1 MQPNPKTILIVDDE
15 EDLRD
20 ALAFD
25 FKRQGFDVL
34 LAENG
39 QVAYK
44 IIQTK
49 PVTVVLSDVR
59 MAGGDGVE
67 LLRNIKNSHS
77 EIPVVLSTGFA
88 EIGIDEAYNIG
99 AHAVLFKPFERKAL
113 KEIVQS
119 AMQSFE
125 EKVDTFIMPDSVI
138 MNEVELNQDNSEL
151 VVKFGK
157 YGMSFYFDKNKI
169 KDKSFLLINLHSSEF
184 GNLKITAVV
193 KFVVDHENVDD
204 KNRVGCEIC
213 KIEGEKR
220 SYFLDYLKNSPFVS
234 TIPS

>member
-1 MQPNPKTILIVDDE
+1 MQQNPKTILIVDDE

-44 IIQTK
+44 IIQSK
-49 PVTVVLSDVR
+49 PVSIVLSDVR

-67 LLRNIKNSHS
+67 LLRNIKSSHS
-77 EIPVVLSTGFA
+77 QIPVVLSTGFA

-99 AHAVLFKPFERKAL
+99 AHSVLFKPFERKAL
-113 KEIVQS
+113 KETVQA

-125 EKVDTFIMPDSVI
+125 EKIDSFILPDAVSL
-138 MNEVELNQDNSEL
+138 MELELNQDHSEL
-151 VVKFGK
+151 AIKFGK
-157 YGMSFYFDKNKI
+157 YGMSFYFDKSKI
-169 KDKSFLLINLHSSEF
+169 KDKSYLTIKYQSSDF
-184 GNLKITAVV
+184 GSLKITGLV
-193 KFVVDHENVDD
+193 KFVVDHENVEN

-213 KIEGEKR
+213 LIEGEKR
-220 SYFLDYLKNSPFVS
+220 SSFLEHLKNSPVVS

>member
-1 MQPNPKTILIVDDE
+1 VQQNPKTILIVDDE

-44 IIQTK
+44 IIQSK
-49 PVTVVLSDVR
+49 PVTIVLSDVR

-67 LLRNIKNSHS
+67 LLRNIKSSHS

-99 AHAVLFKPFERKAL
+99 AHSVLFKPFERKAL
-113 KEIVQS
+113 KETVQV

-125 EKVDTFIMPDSVI
+125 EKINAFVLPESTTLIS
-138 MNEVELNQDNSEL
+138 VELNQDNSESA
-151 VVKFGK
+151 VKFGK
-157 YGMSFYFDKNKI
+157 FGMSFYFEKSKI
-169 KDKSFLLINLHSSEF
+169 KDKSFLSINYQSSEF
-184 GNLKITAVV
+184 GMLNFTAIV
-193 KFVVDHENVDD
+193 KYVVDHENVEN
-204 KNRVGCEIC
+204 KNRIGCEVC
-213 KIEGEKR
+213 QVAGDKR
-220 SYFLDYLKNSPFVS
+220 SLFLEHLKNSPVVS

>member
-1 MQPNPKTILIVDDE
+1 MQQNPKTILIVDDE

-44 IIQTK
+44 IIQSK
-49 PVTVVLSDVR
+49 PVTIVLSDVR

-67 LLRNIKNSHS
+67 LLRNIKSSHS

-99 AHAVLFKPFERKAL
+99 AHSVLFKPFERKAL
-113 KEIVQS
+113 KETVQA

-125 EKVDTFIMPDSVI
+125 EKINAFVLPESTTLIS
-138 MNEVELNQDNSEL
+138 VELNQDNSESA
-151 VVKFGK
+151 VKFGK
-157 YGMSFYFDKNKI
+157 FGMSFYFEKSKI
-169 KDKSFLLINLHSSEF
+169 KDKSFLSINYQSSEF
-184 GNLKITAVV
+184 GMLNFTAIV
-193 KFVVDHENVDD
+193 KYVVDHENVEN
-204 KNRVGCEIC
+204 KNRIGCEVC
-213 KIEGEKR
+213 QVVGDKR
-220 SYFLDYLKNSPFVS
+220 SLFLEHLKNSPVVS

>member
-1 MQPNPKTILIVDDE
+1 MQQNPKTILIVDDE

-44 IIQTK
+44 IIQSK
-49 PVTVVLSDVR
+49 PVTIVLSDVR

-67 LLRNIKNSHS
+67 LLRNIKSSHS

-99 AHAVLFKPFERKAL
+99 AHSVLFKPFERKAL
-113 KEIVQS
+113 KETVQV

-125 EKVDTFIMPDSVI
+125 EKINAFVLPESTTLIS
-138 MNEVELNQDNSEL
+138 VELNQDNSESA
-151 VVKFGK
+151 VKFGK
-157 YGMSFYFDKNKI
+157 FGMSFYFEKSKI
-169 KDKSFLLINLHSSEF
+169 KDKSFLSINYQSSEF
-184 GNLKITAVV
+184 GMLNFTAIV
-193 KFVVDHENVDD
+193 KYVVDHENVEN
-204 KNRVGCEIC
+204 KNRIGCEVC
-213 KIEGEKR
+213 QVVGDKR
-220 SYFLDYLKNSPFVS
+220 SLFLEHLKNSPVVS

>member
-1 MQPNPKTILIVDDE
+1 MQQNPKTILIVDDE

-25 FKRQGFDVL
+25 FKRQDFDVL

-44 IIQTK
+44 IIQSK
-49 PVTVVLSDVR
+49 PVTIVLSDVR

-67 LLRNIKNSHS
+67 LLRNIKSSHS

-99 AHAVLFKPFERKAL
+99 AHSVLFKPFERKAL
-113 KEIVQS
+113 KETVQV

-125 EKVDTFIMPDSVI
+125 EKINAFVLPESTTLIS
-138 MNEVELNQDNSEL
+138 VELNQDNSESA
-151 VVKFGK
+151 VKFGK
-157 YGMSFYFDKNKI
+157 FGMSFYFEKSKI
-169 KDKSFLLINLHSSEF
+169 KDKSFLSINYQSSEF
-184 GNLKITAVV
+184 GMLNFTAIV
-193 KFVVDHENVDD
+193 KYVVDHENVEN
-204 KNRVGCEIC
+204 KNRIGCEVC
-213 KIEGEKR
+213 QVVGDKR
-220 SYFLDYLKNSPFVS
+220 SLFLEHLKNSPVVS
-234 TIPS
+234 IIPS

>member
-1 MQPNPKTILIVDDE
+1 MQQNPKTILIVDDE

-44 IIQTK
+44 IIQSK
-49 PVTVVLSDVR
+49 PVTIVLSDVR

-67 LLRNIKNSHS
+67 LLRNIKSSHS

-99 AHAVLFKPFERKAL
+99 AHSVLFKPFERKAL
-113 KEIVQS
+113 KETVQV

-125 EKVDTFIMPDSVI
+125 EKINAFVLPESTTLIS
-138 MNEVELNQDNSEL
+138 VELNQDNSESA
-151 VVKFGK
+151 VKFGK
-157 YGMSFYFDKNKI
+157 FGMSFYFEKSKI
-169 KDKSFLLINLHSSEF
+169 KDKSFLSINYQSSEF
-184 GNLKITAVV
+184 GMLNFTAIV
-193 KFVVDHENVDD
+193 KYVVDHENVEN
-204 KNRVGCEIC
+204 KNRIGCEVC
-213 KIEGEKR
+213 QVAGDKR
-220 SYFLDYLKNSPFVS
+220 SLFLEHLKNSPVVS